1 MKKLIF
7 YKCQICGNV
16 IIKLVDSRVPVFCCG
31 QKMEEI
37 KANSYDGA
45 KEKHKPVISIEGNK
59 VSARVGEIPH
69 PMTAEHY
76 ISHIILQTDK
86 GFYVKEL
93 SPLASPTTE
102 FLLTNDE
109 KAISA
114 YSICNLHGIW
124 ESEIE

>member
-1 MKKLIF
+1 MKKLIY

-37 KANSYDGA
+37 KANSSDGA
-45 KEKHKPVISIEGNK
+45 TEKHKPVISIEGNK
-59 VSARVGEIPH
+59 VSVRVGEIPH

-76 ISHIILQTDK
+76 ISHIILQIDN

-93 SPLASPTTE
+93 SPLASPTAE

-124 ESEIE
+124 ESEID